1 MFKRL
6 FIGKCDAT
14 KRKSVRTKFLKT
26 KTLRAVRDAEG
37 IKCSFKKK
45 YEMNTYSLSVADVSP
60 PRLLPSRHEA
70 FRGHPETPRNVV
82 SVINCSGVFVIYS
95 KLISTIFHNV
105 YVRYIL
111 I

>member
-1 MFKRL
+1 MVKEIQKCDSDIDRGGDITTPCSLFHIQTTRLLPFPLLPPAPSLFQMCTQMFKRL

-45 YEMNTYSLSVADVSP
+45 
-60 PRLLPSRHEA
+60 
-70 FRGHPETPRNVV
+70 
-82 SVINCSGVFVIYS
+82 I
-95 KLISTIFHNV
+95 
-105 YVRYIL
+105 
-111 I
+111 